1 MAPVVTTTSTR
12 LNSAISRMPLRNPP
26 GVSAPAAPKKTV
38 HCGSVI
44 EFSRTE
50 AHMPSVRAWNE
61 IRLYPSTRSATDV
74 VFSRSRC
81 SIGTDVSS
89 FFVGFRMAM
98 GAAIRAPAKRVRFSG
113 FLLALDRLRDRPGF
127 LPRTRANRVF
137 VPIEKNVEIGI
148 LPLDFLDPLHDV
160 LESDRLIVRVDSQN
174 NPFLVLRPHG
184 PPLSGNLQI
193 LSDSS
198 ERINTLGRRGAASYA
213 DSVGAEDRV
222 SGARD
227 TPCPI
232 SRATGICRHGGIE
245 NSAWTTAR
253 GAGSEIS

>member
-61 IRLYPSTRSATDV
+61 IRLYPSTRSATEV

-113 FLLALDRLRDRPGF
+113 FLLALDRFRDRPGF
-127 LPRTRANRVF
+127 VPRTRADRVL
-137 VPIEKNVEIGI
+137 VPIEKHVEIGI
-148 LPLDFLDPLHDV
+148 LPLEFLDPLHDV
-160 LESDRLIVRVDSQN
+160 FEGDRLVVRVDPQN
-174 NPFLVLRPHG
+174 NPFLALRPHG
-184 PPLSGNLQI
+184 RFLSGSLQI
-193 LSDSS
+193 IIRFFRAYKYS
-198 ERINTLGRRGAASYA
+198 RAPRRGIPRRLRSRRGPHLLRQNDARVASSRERQAYA
-213 DSVGAEDRV
+213 DMEGWR
-222 SGARD
+222 
-227 TPCPI
+227 I
-232 SRATGICRHGGIE
+232 RHGGQPE
-245 NSAWTTAR
+245 AS
-253 GAGSEIS
+253 